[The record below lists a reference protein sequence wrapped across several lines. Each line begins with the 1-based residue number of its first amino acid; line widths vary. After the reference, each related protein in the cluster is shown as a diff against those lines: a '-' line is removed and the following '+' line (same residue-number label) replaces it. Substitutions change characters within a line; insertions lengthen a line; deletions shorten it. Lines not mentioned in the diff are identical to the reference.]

1 MNCMLLTKKILTIIE
16 DVVRE
21 HQTPMLDHD
30 CKHIFNNDLVLE
42 RRCAYIF
49 CLNINEI
56 TTIIQLTFDKMV
68 LFLIIL
74 NYLLNPKKAYIKEHA
89 ISKCF
94 NVQ

>member
-42 RRCAYIF
+42 RRYAYIF

-68 LFLIIL
+68 LFLIIECRNHFEL
-74 NYLLNPKKAYIKEHA
+74 SIK
-89 ISKCF
+89 S
-94 NVQ
+94 